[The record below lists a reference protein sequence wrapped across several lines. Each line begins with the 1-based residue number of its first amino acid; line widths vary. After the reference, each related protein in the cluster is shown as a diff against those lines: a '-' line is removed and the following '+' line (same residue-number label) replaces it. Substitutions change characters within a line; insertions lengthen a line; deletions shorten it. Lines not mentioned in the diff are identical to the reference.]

1 MTTVRDLC
9 RGLAAALQVPGVERH
24 AARLVRVGYLP
35 RSGDED
41 DAAST
46 GNQPA
51 TGHSREAV

>member
-1 MTTVRDLC
+1 MTTTRALC
-9 RGLAAALQVPGVERH
+9 GVLDAALQVSGAEKH
-24 AARLVRVGYLP
+24 AARLARDGYLP